1 MIPRN
6 YGESCEL
13 FTAEERQEMLKH
25 IKDTRKTN
33 EKKDIPYN
41 NVRNNFE
48 YVQNLSTEIGC
59 MPPSYEELQKSG
71 DDGKLLAVAVK
82 HGPIIGSH
90 YRLQG
95 PGKWEGAKD
104 WIIEVCQRALGSK
117 KIQEYMNSM

>member
-6 YGESCEL
+6 YGESGDL
-13 FTAEERQEMLKH
+13 FTAEERRDMLKH
-25 IKDTRKTN
+25 IADTRKS
-33 EKKDIPYN
+33 KPKGIPYN
-41 NVRNNFE
+41 KVTNNFE
-48 YVQNLSTEIGC
+48 YVQNLATEIGC

>member
-25 IKDTRKTN
+25 IKDTHKTK